1 MDLHI
6 QKVADRM
13 DEQRGAGQSS
23 KILTQGLDPCEGGR
37 SILIRLKEV
46 PPKNSHNAG

>member
-13 DEQRGAGQSS
+13 GEKRGAGQSS
-23 KILTQGLDPCEGGR
+23 KILTHGPDPCEGGR
-37 SILIRLKEV
+37 SSVTKGKR
-46 PPKNSHNAG
+46 NTNT